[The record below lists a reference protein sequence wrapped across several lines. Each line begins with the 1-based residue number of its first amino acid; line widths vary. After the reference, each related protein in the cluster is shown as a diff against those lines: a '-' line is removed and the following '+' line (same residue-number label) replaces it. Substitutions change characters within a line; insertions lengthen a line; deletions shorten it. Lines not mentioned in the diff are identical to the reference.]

1 MMNANER
8 FAYEKKII
16 ASILQT
22 ENNFSEVI
30 SFGLTDDIFL
40 SQLCKDAYNV
50 ALKYLFEFNKFPNY
64 VDLYTFLMPS
74 KNKELKNFVL
84 SLSQSSY
91 ELQVMPFVK
100 HLLEQNV
107 SNDLSIIAKDIQE
120 SKSFGLDLALDISD
134 RVTKIVYK
142 YFQKYVM
149 DKTMDQSLDEF
160 IANVRESIT
169 GKTHQYIPSGI
180 KNLDNTIIGFHKKS
194 ICIIGARPSIGKTAF
209 MQQINR
215 NLINQG
221 YKTGIISIEMDAE
234 SLLVRDISAMTKI
247 NSVLIESGNLG
258 HTELAEVENATE
270 QLRKKTYQ
278 IDEDSH
284 QTPKKIMATINK
296 WKVQHKVQV
305 ILIDYLQLIKGDEP
319 SARGTTRN
327 DLIIAQISEEF
338 RKFAKSTETPI
349 ILLSQLNRNN
359 ETRADKRP
367 QLSDLRESGAIEQ
380 DARQVI
386 LLHCPDNYNIDPF
399 DGKPSSLLCNS
410 DNSELKKEEYFEAII
425 AKNRGGLTGI
435 TKLRYRKPIHT
446 FENVRHKPEDWI
458 KCQPMPDHH
467 EPTDDQEEI
476 EFPI

>member
-1 MMNANER
+1 MNANER

-40 SQLCKDAYNV
+40 SQLCKEVYNV

-107 SNDLSIIAKDIQE
+107 SNDLATIAKDIQE

-149 DKTMDQSLDEF
+149 DKSMDQSIDEF
-160 IANVRESIT
+160 IASVRESIT

-180 KNLDNTIIGFHKKS
+180 KTLDNIIIGFHKKS
-194 ICIIGARPSIGKTAF
+194 VCVIGARPGIGKTAF

-215 NLINQG
+215 NLIAQG
-221 YKTGIISIEMDAE
+221 IKTGIISIEMDAE
-234 SLLVRDISAMTKI
+234 SLLVRDISAMTQI
-247 NSVLIESGNLG
+247 NSILIESGTLG
-258 HTELAEVENATE
+258 VAELAEVENAAE
-270 QLRKKTYQ
+270 RLRKQSYQ

-296 WKVQHKVQV
+296 WKVQHNIQA

-319 SARGTTRN
+319 RDKGTMRN

-338 RKFAKSTETPI
+338 RKFAKSTGTPI

-359 ETRADKRP
+359 EARQDKRP

-380 DARQVI
+380 DARQVL
-386 LLHCPDNYNIDPF
+386 LLHCPDYYHIDPF
-399 DGKPSSLLCNS
+399 DGKTSDLLCNI
-410 DNSELKKEEYFEAII
+410 DKSELKKEEYFEVLI

-435 TKLRYRKPIHT
+435 TTLRYRKPIHT
-446 FENVRHKPEDWI
+446 FENVHRKPAEWV

-467 EPTDDQEEI
+467 EPEADQEEI

>member
-22 ENNFSEVI
+22 ENNFADVI
-30 SFGLTDDIFL
+30 SFGLTDEIFL
-40 SQLCKDAYNV
+40 SQLCKDAFNV
-50 ALKYLFEFNKFPNY
+50 ALKYVFEFNKFPNH
-64 VDLYTFLMPS
+64 VDLYTFLIPS

-84 SLSQSSY
+84 FLGNSSY
-91 ELQVMPFVK
+91 ELQIMPFVK
-100 HLLEQNV
+100 HLLDQNV
-107 SNDLSIIAKDIQE
+107 SNDLALIAKDIQ
-120 SKSFGLDLALDISD
+120 SSNLLGLDLAHDVSD
-134 RVTKIVYK
+134 RVTKIIYK

-149 DKTMDQSLDEF
+149 DKSMDQSIDDF
-160 IANVRESIT
+160 IKNLRESIS
-169 GKTHQYIPSGI
+169 GKSHQYIPTGI
-180 KNLDNTIIGFHKKS
+180 KNLDNLIIGFHKKS
-194 ICIIGARPSIGKTAF
+194 VCVIGARPGIGKTAF

-215 NLINQG
+215 NLIAQG

-234 SLLVRDISAMTKI
+234 SLLVRDISAMTQI
-247 NSVLIESGNLG
+247 DSILIESGKLG
-258 HTELAEVENATE
+258 VSEIAEVESATE
-270 QLRKKTYQ
+270 RLRKQSYQ

-296 WKVQHKVQV
+296 WKVQYNIQA
-305 ILIDYLQLIKGDEP
+305 ILIDYLQLIKADET
-319 SARGTTRN
+319 REKTQNRN

-338 RKFAKSTETPI
+338 RKFAKSTGTPI

-359 ETRADKRP
+359 ETRQDKRP

-380 DARQVI
+380 DARQVL
-386 LLHCPDNYNIDPF
+386 LLHCPDYYHIDPF
-399 DGKPSSLLCNS
+399 DGKSPEFLCSN
-410 DNSELKKEEYFEAII
+410 DNSELKKDEYFEVLI

-446 FENVRHKPEDWI
+446 FENVYHKPQEWQQI
-458 KCQPMPDHH
+458 KPIPSHH
-467 EPTDDQEEI
+467 EPTEQEQM